1 MTPTGWSTRHRW
13 IKKKTQEAREGRPGQ
28 PHADNRGNVMVHR
41 LTLLALA
48 LSGPALADDIQTYIV
63 GGEDATGD
71 WPWAALVEI
80 GSPVNGVCSGS
91 LLNKDWVITAAHCF
105 FNQNSNE
112 QANANTNITVYVGS
126 GPNGTNSP
134 HTADVYRLHSG
145 YDNEANPIG
154 NDIALVHLST
164 AIEVSSLPSL
174 VDDAHFDELL
184 ARDAMGR
191 DEAVTAIGWGVTD
204 PDNPTVSDTLQQV
217 ALDYVPFSTCNQSWN
232 GFLTPVQSS
241 VICAAELNP
250 QDNETENT
258 CLGDSGGPLILGDDP
273 APYIVG
279 LTSFGSADNCQAGRP
294 TVFTQVLNMVDFV
307 EANSPLVDV
316 SVGSDSQRYYGSLGG
331 QVTVPA
337 TVTNGSQRN
346 TAHNVMIRAD
356 ADTGIDASLQW
367 SGCDSGGGPLA
378 DDDQCTLSS
387 LSAGSDSSGQ
397 VEVSHNGA
405 TETDA
410 TLTLAVSSD
419 EDEYRI
425 KNNRAPVT
433 VVFSNRP
440 DLTVSAEQTS
450 GHLDS
455 DGQGIATVAV
465 RVSNLST
472 VNAASNATVALTLP
486 AGTTAR
492 GDDTVQCDTLCW
504 VGPMDS
510 GANVDFTLT
519 LTSGTPESST
529 LTLTTTDQNGGD
541 FPQDNNRHELAVAYS
556 GVKAV
561 SDTGSGDT
569 SDTGSSGGSGGGGSF
584 GVGWLLALAGLAL
597 RIQPVRRN
605 NRSR

>member
-1 MTPTGWSTRHRW
+1 
-13 IKKKTQEAREGRPGQ
+13 
-28 PHADNRGNVMVHR
+28 MVHR

-48 LSGPALADDIQTYIV
+48 LSGPALADDFQTYIV

-71 WPWAALVEI
+71 WPWAARVALDL
-80 GSPVNGVCSGS
+80 GNGFENSCSGS
-91 LLNKDWVITAAHCF
+91 LLNREWVLTAAHCF
-105 FNQNSNE
+105 FNEDGEAMDVS
-112 QANANTNITVYVGS
+112 TITVHIGS
-126 GPNGTNSP
+126 GPKGTNP
-134 HTADVYRLHSG
+134 TRGADEYRLHSG

-258 CLGDSGGPLILGDDP
+258 CLGDSGGPLILGNDP

-294 TVFTQVLNMVDFV
+294 TVFNRVLNMVDFV
-307 EANSPLVDV
+307 EENAPLVDV
-316 SVGSDSQRYYGSLGG
+316 TIESGPERYYGALGG
-331 QVTVPA
+331 QTTVPA
-337 TVTNGSQRN
+337 TVTNGSLRN
-346 TAHNVMIRAD
+346 TARNVMIRAD
-356 ADTGIDASLQW
+356 ADTGIDASVQW
-367 SGCDSGGGPLA
+367 SGCDKGGPLA
-378 DDDQCTLSS
+378 GDDQCTLSS
-387 LSAGSDSSGQ
+387 LTAGSGSSGQ
-397 VEVSHNGA
+397 VEVSHNGV

-410 TLTLAVSSD
+410 TLALSVSSD

-425 KNNRAPVT
+425 KNNQAPVT

-440 DLTVSAEQTS
+440 DLTVSAEQTA
-450 GHLDS
+450 GNLDS
-455 DGQGIATVAV
+455 DGQGIATVVV

-472 VNAASNATVALTLP
+472 VNAASNATVELTLP

-510 GANVDFTLT
+510 GASVEFTLT

>member
-1 MTPTGWSTRHRW
+1 
-13 IKKKTQEAREGRPGQ
+13 
-28 PHADNRGNVMVHR
+28 MVHR

-48 LSGPALADDIQTYIV
+48 LSGPALADDFQTYIV

-80 GSPVNGVCSGS
+80 DFGAQGRGACSGS
-91 LLNKDWVITAAHCF
+91 LLSPDQVLTAAHCF
-105 FNQNSNE
+105 FDENGE
-112 QANANTNITVYVGS
+112 KVDATAITVHVGS
-126 GPNGTNSP
+126 APKGSP
-134 HTADVYRLHSG
+134 ANQTRTASHTPSLPAE
-145 YDNEANPIG
+145 YDNNANPISH
-154 NDIALVHLST
+154 DIALIQLSSPVD
-164 AIEVSSLPSL
+164 VSDAVLPSL

-204 PDNPTVSDTLQQV
+204 PDNHAVSDTLQQV

-258 CLGDSGGPLILGDDP
+258 CFGDSGGPLILGDDP
-273 APYIVG
+273 SPYIMG
-279 LTSFGSADNCQAGRP
+279 LTSFGSFDNCQAGRP

-346 TAHNVMIRAD
+346 TAHNVMIQANTDD
-356 ADTGIDASLQW
+356 ADVDASLQW

-397 VEVSHNGA
+397 VEVSHNGV

-410 TLTLAVSSD
+410 TLALSVSSD

-425 KNNRAPVT
+425 KNNQAPVT

-440 DLTVSAEQTS
+440 DLTVSAEQTA
-450 GHLDS
+450 GNLDS
-455 DGQGIATVAV
+455 DGQGIATVVV

-472 VNAASNATVALTLP
+472 VNAASNATVELTLP

-510 GANVDFTLT
+510 GASVEFTLT

>member
-1 MTPTGWSTRHRW
+1 
-13 IKKKTQEAREGRPGQ
+13 
-28 PHADNRGNVMVHR
+28 MVHR

-48 LSGPALADDIQTYIV
+48 LSGPALADDFQTYIV

-71 WPWAALVEI
+71 WPWAARVALDL
-80 GSPVNGVCSGS
+80 GNGFENSCSGS
-91 LLNKDWVITAAHCF
+91 LLNREWVLTAAHCF
-105 FNQNSNE
+105 FNEDGEAMDVS
-112 QANANTNITVYVGS
+112 TITVHIGS
-126 GPNGTNSP
+126 GPKGTNP
-134 HTADVYRLHSG
+134 TRGADEYRLHSG

-294 TVFTQVLNMVDFV
+294 TVFNRVLNMVDFV
-307 EANSPLVDV
+307 EENAPLVDV
-316 SVGSDSQRYYGSLGG
+316 TIESGPERYYGALGG
-331 QVTVPA
+331 QTTVPA
-337 TVTNGSQRN
+337 TVTNGSLRN
-346 TAHNVMIRAD
+346 TARNVMIRAD
-356 ADTGIDASLQW
+356 ADTGIDASVQW
-367 SGCDSGGGPLA
+367 SGCDNGGPLA
-378 DDDQCTLSS
+378 GDDQCTLSS
-387 LSAGSDSSGQ
+387 LTAGSGSSGQ
-397 VEVSHNGA
+397 VEVSHNGV

-410 TLTLAVSSD
+410 TLALSVSSD

-425 KNNRAPVT
+425 KNNQAPVT

-440 DLTVSAEQTS
+440 DLTVSAEQTA
-450 GHLDS
+450 GNLDS
-455 DGQGIATVAV
+455 DGQGIATVVV

-472 VNAASNATVALTLP
+472 VNAASNATVELTLP

-510 GANVDFTLT
+510 GASVEFTLT